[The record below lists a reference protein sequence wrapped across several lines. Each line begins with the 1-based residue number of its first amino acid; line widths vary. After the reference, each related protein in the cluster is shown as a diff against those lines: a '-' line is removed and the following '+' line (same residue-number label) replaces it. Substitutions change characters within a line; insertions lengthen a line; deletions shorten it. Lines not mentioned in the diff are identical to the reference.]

1 MASLDALSAVVA
13 ALPTSLVTRIVRQQ
27 TQTLDFA
34 TSNVRGSP
42 VEVFIA
48 GAKLLQNYP
57 IGPLLGTAFN
67 LTLLSYLGSL
77 DMGVNIDAGAVGRAR
92 APRRPPR
99 PVVQGPAQVL
109 MDHAGAELDLAEEA
123 LAQSDIDG
131 GVAHLS
137 AAIRWLTEAGENR
150 RAAMVCV
157 RLGEVMAT
165 AMGNVI
171 AGRAW
176 FARARRLIE
185 DEEPCVEQGWVAVA
199 AMGCDVDDPAALL
212 AAAELALDVARR
224 FGDVNLETKALADGG
239 LALVQAGRLAEGM
252 ALLDE
257 AMALACGPAD
267 STGAAAKSVCSFFT
281 ACYFAA
287 DFERA
292 ASWADVLRKHGLIS
306 LAPGGQVFLSGHCDS
321 VAATLLMELGR
332 WDEAEELL
340 VRAKADFEA
349 VMPMRSWHPDIALG
363 DLRTRQG
370 RLFEA
375 ETLLLGLDDSMQA
388 LLPMARL
395 HLARGDHELARAT
408 ARRGLRV
415 IGDDRLRA
423 AELLTVL
430 VDADLARGD
439 LHAATTA
446 CAELTA
452 RAGDLDIPALQARA
466 AAARSRVQAA
476 SGDLPGAITTLEATV
491 DRIDAGQLPWLRAT
505 VLLDLARYREQAG
518 DESARIDAKAAAA
531 VLSSLDVVL
540 APADVAVLERLGGT
554 PPAQP
559 EATAVLERDGKWWV
573 VTCGGSRVRIQDSK
587 GICYLAELLASPG
600 VERHVLDLVDRVEGV
615 ACGVDRRQLGDA
627 GELLDAQRPPGVPSP
642 SRATSSG
649 DRRGAGRG
657 PVGRGRSPAIRARP
671 ARGRAG
677 QGVRHRRPG
686 ATGRIGG
693 RAGPPER
700 HQGTAVGDHPA
711 G

>member
-1 MASLDALSAVVA
+1 
-13 ALPTSLVTRIVRQQ
+13 
-27 TQTLDFA
+27 
-34 TSNVRGSP
+34 
-42 VEVFIA
+42 
-48 GAKLLQNYP
+48 
-57 IGPLLGTAFN
+57 
-67 LTLLSYLGSL
+67 
-77 DMGVNIDAGAVGRAR
+77 
-92 APRRPPR
+92 
-99 PVVQGPAQVL
+99 
-109 MDHAGAELDLAEEA
+109 
-123 LAQSDIDG
+123 
-131 GVAHLS
+131 
-137 AAIRWLTEAGENR
+137 
-150 RAAMVCV
+150 
-157 RLGEVMAT
+157 
-165 AMGNVI
+165 MGNLI

-185 DEEPCVEQGWVAVA
+185 DEDPCIEQGWVAVA

-224 FGDVNLETKALADGG
+224 FGDVNLETKALADAG
-239 LALVQAGRLAEGM
+239 LAHVQAGRLPEGM

-267 STGAAAKSVCSFFT
+267 DTDAAAKSVCSFFT

-292 ASWADVLRKHGLIS
+292 GSWAHVLRQHGLIS
-306 LAPGGQVFLSGHCDS
+306 LAPGGQVFLSSHCDS

-332 WDEAEELL
+332 WDEAEALL

-363 DLRTRQG
+363 DLRIRQG

-375 ETLLLGLDDSMQA
+375 ETLLLGNDDSMQA

-430 VDADLARGD
+430 VDAELARGD
-439 LHAATTA
+439 LNAATTA

-476 SGDLPGAITTLEATV
+476 SGDLVGAIATLETTV
-491 DRIDAGQLPWLRAT
+491 DGLDSGQLPWLRAT

-540 APADVAVLERLGGT
+540 APADIALLERLGGT
-554 PPAQP
+554 PS
-559 EATAVLERDGKWWV
+559 ERHETTAVLGRDGKWWV
-573 VTCGGSRVRIQDSK
+573 VTCGGSRVRLQDSK
-587 GICYLAELLASPG
+587 GLCYLAELIASPG

-615 ACGVDRRQLGDA
+615 AGGVDRRRLGDA
-627 GELLDAQRPPGVPSP
+627 GELLDASARQAYRHRIEQLRAEVDEALAAGQWDTAEALRSELDQLVAELARAFGLGGRERRAASAAERARLNVTRALRAAIVRLGDAVPDAGSVL
-642 SRATSSG
+642 
-649 DRRGAGRG
+649 DRRTRTGMYCAYDDNG
-657 PVGRGRSPAIRARP
+657 SDAIRWIVQSELNGSA
-671 ARGRAG
+671 A
-677 QGVRHRRPG
+677 
-686 ATGRIGG
+686 
-693 RAGPPER
+693 
-700 HQGTAVGDHPA
+700 D
-711 G
+711 